1 MFTTKNSIEAMRL
14 FSEKI
19 SANKKYLNEL
29 DRFIGDGDHGDN
41 LVDGLANVMTCLAT
55 QKPTTLAAVFKLI
68 GTTFIREVGGA
79 AGALY
84 GSAFLAMS
92 QASTSTNQTIALLE
106 AGLLGIKE
114 RGHATLGEKTLIDL
128 WEPAIEQ
135 LKKNKLE
142 AATLAVFV
150 EKSKALVA
158 MKGRAACLGEASI
171 GQIDP
176 GMMSSKYLFE
186 ALLESGCLK

>member
-41 LVDGLANVMTCLAT
+41 LVDGLASVMTYLAT
-55 QKPTTLAAVFKLI
+55 QKPTTLEAVFKLI

-92 QASTSTNQTIALLE
+92 QASTSTN
-106 AGLLGIKE
+106 
-114 RGHATLGEKTLIDL
+114 
-128 WEPAIEQ
+128 
-135 LKKNKLE
+135 
-142 AATLAVFV
+142 
-150 EKSKALVA
+150 
-158 MKGRAACLGEASI
+158 
-171 GQIDP
+171 
-176 GMMSSKYLFE
+176 
-186 ALLESGCLK
+186 